1 MDIYGHLWTFTDIY
15 GHFQMFENYHKHTF
29 VMATSVKVLTDR
41 SIRLKGVLGTS
52 HALKT
57 VSTSQVELYLALGG
71 FALRADRI
79 TLVMRSCCERFFPCN
94 LGRIA
99 DNAEI

>member
-1 MDIYGHLWTFTDIY
+1 
-15 GHFQMFENYHKHTF
+15 MFENYHKHTF

-41 SIRLKGVLGTS
+41 SIIRLKGVLGTS

-71 FALRADRI
+71 FALRADR
-79 TLVMRSCCERFFPCN
+79 RSHNFS
-94 LGRIA
+94 
-99 DNAEI
+99 DEIML

>member
-1 MDIYGHLWTFTDIY
+1 MSIIWKSAKMDMDIYGHLRTFMDI
-15 GHFQMFENYHKHTF
+15 FKCSKIT
-29 VMATSVKVLTDR
+29 TSVKVLTDTDR

-71 FALRADRI
+71 FALRADR
-79 TLVMRSCCERFFPCN
+79 RSHNFS
-94 LGRIA
+94 
-99 DNAEI
+99 DEIML